1 MRITDVLY
9 NEKQAVFFLCL
20 LQLFVS
26 ICTIG
31 AAWQLSRVVCD
42 VFLQNL
48 SLNAAAPNIGLLLF
62 FLLTRIILQYLLNN
76 RLHSFASR
84 LQLKIRKKLHRCL
97 IMQAIPSDRLQLL
110 AVETTDAL
118 DKISSSILPQLL
130 SILVL
135 MPLILILIFFTDL
148 QSAVIVLV
156 TLPIAPILLALIGH
170 KTKSATLDQ
179 WRKLARLT
187 ASFRDMLA
195 GIITI
200 KIFRQEKTNGQR
212 LMKNSRAF
220 TDASMKV
227 LRIAFMSSFA
237 LELITTLTIAIL
249 SVSIGLRL
257 LYGETDFTTAFF
269 LLLLLPEF
277 YRPLRQGGTAFHA
290 AADVST
296 ARKALQETIDVS
308 DVSSGQRTD
317 DTLQIPP
324 EITVQGLSFTYPGA
338 PLPVLHNIN
347 LFFPAQN
354 ITCICGTSGIGKTTL
369 LKLLAGLLPA
379 DNGCILFN
387 DKNLAGFAL
396 ESRQKIITYV
406 PQMPHI
412 FQGTLSDNISMF
424 EHASDNVT
432 KIKEILA
439 YIGLSLPYNTVLGAG
454 GQALSNGQ
462 CHRLGL
468 ARAFYQDRPVVLLD
482 EPTAGLEPA
491 EEQELLEKLSEFARR
506 KTLIVISHRDAVR
519 KWADREIQLEAV
531 MSAPSVEV
539 QYE

>member
-62 FLLTRIILQYLLNN
+62 FLLTRIILQYMLNN

-110 AVETTDAL
+110 AIETTDAL

-200 KIFRQEKTNGQR
+200 KIF
-212 LMKNSRAF
+212 
-220 TDASMKV
+220 
-227 LRIAFMSSFA
+227 I
-237 LELITTLTIAIL
+237 
-249 SVSIGLRL
+249 
-257 LYGETDFTTAFF
+257 Y
-269 LLLLLPEF
+269 
-277 YRPLRQGGTAFHA
+277 
-290 AADVST
+290 ST
-296 ARKALQETIDVS
+296 
-308 DVSSGQRTD
+308 
-317 DTLQIPP
+317 
-324 EITVQGLSFTYPGA
+324 
-338 PLPVLHNIN
+338 
-347 LFFPAQN
+347 
-354 ITCICGTSGIGKTTL
+354 
-369 LKLLAGLLPA
+369 
-379 DNGCILFN
+379 
-387 DKNLAGFAL
+387 
-396 ESRQKIITYV
+396 
-406 PQMPHI
+406 
-412 FQGTLSDNISMF
+412 
-424 EHASDNVT
+424 
-432 KIKEILA
+432 
-439 YIGLSLPYNTVLGAG
+439 
-454 GQALSNGQ
+454 
-462 CHRLGL
+462 
-468 ARAFYQDRPVVLLD
+468 
-482 EPTAGLEPA
+482 
-491 EEQELLEKLSEFARR
+491 
-506 KTLIVISHRDAVR
+506 
-519 KWADREIQLEAV
+519 
-531 MSAPSVEV
+531 
-539 QYE
+539 